1 MAGLQCVYGMRARV
15 HPLVQ
20 FKNDVHVFALKFDVE
35 PGRTAR
41 LSHST
46 SDLVTGVWSRCSMGG
61 GPPFPLGRAQHSAGN
76 TPRRQIVESR
86 PCDSFRVT
94 RLQRPC
100 RVTAS
105 SCSAECAAAAACRSR
120 STTCGCSICS
130 IFSGNASPQRLM
142 TCTTL
147 AKYRPLAAVDARA
160 C

>member
-76 TPRRQIVESR
+76 TPRRQVVESR
-86 PCDSFRVT
+86 TCDSSV
-94 RLQRPC
+94 
-100 RVTAS
+100 
-105 SCSAECAAAAACRSR
+105 
-120 STTCGCSICS
+120 
-130 IFSGNASPQRLM
+130 
-142 TCTTL
+142 
-147 AKYRPLAAVDARA
+147 
-160 C
+160 